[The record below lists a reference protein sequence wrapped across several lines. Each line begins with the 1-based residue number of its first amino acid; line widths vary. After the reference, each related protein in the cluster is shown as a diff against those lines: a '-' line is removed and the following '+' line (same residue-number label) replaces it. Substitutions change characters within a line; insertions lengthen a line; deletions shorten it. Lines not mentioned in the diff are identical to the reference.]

1 MPNIQYDNNGM
12 PIYRQSDGWKSYD
25 EFQAAALNDMEDT
38 AKKAG
43 KPIMRPMDS
52 QGNDIQSSIPLAGRI
67 TSDVLPTVG
76 AAAGGLIPIAGET
89 GVGELGGAA
98 IGTAIKN
105 YLRDKYP
112 GTFGQNPNTTPQQVG
127 DAITDIGLAGSGSI
141 ARGLATAASK
151 LPLAGRAVANLLDQI
166 PSSDIAKYLAN
177 RIMGA
182 SQLVIKNQ
190 YGKNASSGNAPQ

>member
-1 MPNIQYDNNGM
+1 MPKIYYDQNGM
-12 PIYRQSDGWKSYD
+12 PVYNQSDGWKSYD
-25 EFQAAALNDMEDT
+25 DFQTAALNDMEAT
-38 AKKAG
+38 AKKQG

-52 QGNDIQSSIPLAGRI
+52 QGNDIQSSIPLAGKI
-67 TSDVLPTVG
+67 TSDILPTVG

-89 GVGELGGAA
+89 GVGELGGATV
-98 IGTAIKN
+98 GTAIKN

-112 GTFGQNPNTTPQQVG
+112 TTFGQNPNTNTGQAA

-141 ARGLATAASK
+141 IRGLATAASK
-151 LPLAGRAVANLLDQI
+151 LPLAGRAVTSLLDQI
-166 PSSDIAKYLAN
+166 PSSSIAKYLAN
-177 RIMGA
+177 RIMGT